1 MDFQTDNQSWHAT
14 LDASGRLLLPAELRE
29 AINAEAGTNF
39 VWTLSDQELK
49 VQTLKQ
55 TVKLAQEYFLN
66 LDDPKNVWSEELIAN
81 RRAEA
86 CNE

>member
-1 MDFQTDNQSWHAT
+1 MELQTDSESWHAT

-39 VWTLSDQELK
+39 VWTLSDEELK
-49 VQTLKQ
+49 VQTLEQ

-66 LDDPKNVWSEELIAN
+66 LDDPENVWSEELIAE

-86 CNE
+86 DNE